1 MTKVC
6 FCGLSIKSCLYAKKK
21 ESMVSSQYSVFLL
34 RMSYQEKD
42 DKNENIFTPQKCN
55 FVMEM

>member
-1 MTKVC
+1 MQR
-6 FCGLSIKSCLYAKKK
+6 KKK
-21 ESMVSSQYSVFLL
+21 VWFHHNMVFF
-34 RMSYQEKD
+34 RMSHQEKD